1 MVKEILAYFYS
12 PMDDY
17 KNCHCVSYNP
27 DVTRKEIADDLE
39 HSFGNIMIIE
49 YEEIFE
55 N

>member
-17 KNCHCVSYNP
+17 KNCHCVSYNS